1 MMSARATR
9 PARRPSAAARLGAT
23 AGLAALALAVAA
35 ASGSFAAREA
45 AAREPAHEPA
55 HAARPAAPAPD
66 GRQIFSANCASC
78 HQASGEGVEGTYPPL
93 AGSEWV
99 TGGEERV
106 VRILLHGL
114 NGPVDVAGQT
124 YSGAMPPWGG
134 ALSDAEIAAVTTYV
148 RGSWGNKAAPVAPAT
163 VARVRAATAARKAP
177 WTAAELQTATPAH
190 E

>member
-1 MMSARATR
+1 MMSARAAR
-9 PARRPSAAARLGAT
+9 SARRPSATSRLGAA
-23 AGLAALALAVAA
+23 AGLAAVTLAA
-35 ASGSFAAREA
+35 AAA
-45 AAREPAHEPA
+45 P
-55 HAARPAAPAPD
+55 PAAPAPD
-66 GRQIFSANCASC
+66 GRQIFSTNCASC

-99 TGGEERV
+99 TGGEERI

-114 NGPVDVAGQT
+114 SGPVDVAGET

-148 RGSWGNKAAPVAPAT
+148 RSSWGNKAPPIAPAT

-177 WTAAELQTATPAH
+177 WTAAELQAVASGGK
-190 E
+190 